1 MRQVFGPASLMAGD
15 QSWIIPAVCTAV
27 AGLALILWLN
37 RSRLRHGLG
46 NATGPL
52 CRGIAWLLLTACL
65 VNPLWSSLRPRS
77 GANVLAVAVDTSR
90 SLDVRPTS
98 APGTRADEFATL
110 LRTGEST
117 EPLGWLKRLEQD
129 FQLRRYTISD
139 RLQQTNSFEQLNF
152 NGPASSL
159 QTALRSLQQR
169 YAGQPLAGILLLT
182 DGNAT
187 DLPLDLSQFDQLPP
201 VYPVLPSAELQLPDI
216 STGSVTITQSA
227 FDDAPVTVQVAPQ
240 ITGTSAGQIR
250 VILLAEDGTPLES
263 QSRSVSDPAPLRF
276 KHRPT
281 GSGTVFYR
289 LQTALVDDDGT
300 EITTEATPVNNSQLI
315 AVNRPATA
323 RRILYVS
330 GRPNWDFKFLR
341 RAVESDP
348 QLQITGL
355 IRIARREARFD
366 FRGREGE
373 TSNSL
378 FRGFDRA
385 DPDTVEEYDEPVLV
399 RLNTQSPEE
408 LRSGFPEKP
417 EDLFLF
423 DAIVLDDLEADFF
436 QADQMQLLYDFVSRR
451 GGGFLMLSGQESFAQ
466 GGFDRTP
473 VGELL
478 PIDVSRT
485 AQFPNTGVRLELTR
499 DGWLQPWVR
508 LRGDEPAEQ
517 QRLQQMPEFLT
528 LNPPGYVRPGA
539 QVMAEVRDA
548 EGTVW
553 PALIVQRFGR
563 GRSAAVCVGDLWR
576 WRLNEGRRQF
586 EATIRGQ
593 TTLPSTPTPA
603 STTNTATPAE
613 DLSDH
618 ARACRQLMRWL
629 VSDVPKRLDVL
640 VKDIPEQQAGAV
652 KITAL
657 VRGPDFEPRENAD
670 VKFKVTAP
678 DGREFELTAVPSDS
692 ETGLFQAELSA
703 AQEGA
708 WKVATTATLADGP
721 SPETL
726 STASGWASQ
735 PALQELR
742 SVSLQPQWLEELAKK
757 TGGKVLRV
765 NEIESLVQQLPNAAA
780 PLQEVRSWPIWHSW
794 WVFLTAIALLC
805 TDWTLRRRRGLP

>member
-1 MRQVFGPASLMAGD
+1 MRHVFSPASLTAGD
-15 QSWIIPAVCTAV
+15 QTWIIPAVCTAI

-37 RSRLRHGLG
+37 RGRLQ
-46 NATGPL
+46 TGFPGIAGPV
-52 CRGIAWLLLTACL
+52 CRGLAWLLLTACL

-77 GANVLAVAVDTSR
+77 GANVLAVAVDVSR
-90 SLDVRPTS
+90 SLDVRP
-98 APGTRADEFATL
+98 GTAAATRSEEFAAL
-110 LRTGEST
+110 LRAGEST

-139 RLQQTNSFEQLNF
+139 RLQQADSLESLKFD
-152 NGPASSL
+152 GPASSL
-159 QTALRSLQQR
+159 QTALHSLQQR

-187 DLPLDLSQFDQLPP
+187 DLPLDPTQFDDLPP
-201 VYPVLPSAELQLPDI
+201 VYPVLPSAELQLPDV
-216 STGSVTITQSA
+216 STGSFTITQSA
-227 FDDAPVTVQVAPQ
+227 FDDAPVAIQVTPQ
-240 ITGTSAGQIR
+240 IIGADSGKVR
-250 VILLAEDGTPLES
+250 VSLLAEDGTPLES
-263 QSRSVSDPAPLRF
+263 QTRDVADPAPLRF

-289 LQTALVDDDGT
+289 LQASLVDDDGT
-300 EITTEATPVNNSQLI
+300 EVSEEATAANNTQLI
-315 AVNRPATA
+315 AVQRPSNA

-341 RAVESDP
+341 RAVESDL

-399 RLNTQSPEE
+399 RLNTKSPDELRAGFPETPEE
-408 LRSGFPEKP
+408 LFQY
-417 EDLFLF
+417 
-423 DAIVLDDLEADFF
+423 DAVILDDLEADFF

-451 GGGFLMLSGQESFAQ
+451 GGGFLMMAGQESFAQ

-473 VGELL
+473 IGELL

-485 AQFPNTGVRLELTR
+485 AQFPTTSVRLELTR
-499 DGWLQPWVR
+499 DGWLQPWIR

-517 QRLQQMPEFLT
+517 QRLDQMPEFLT
-528 LNPPGYVRPGA
+528 VNPPGYVRPGA
-539 QVMAEVRDA
+539 QVMAEIRDA

-563 GRSAAVCVGDLWR
+563 GRSGAICIGDLWR
-576 WRLNEGRRQF
+576 WRLNEGRRQL
-586 EATIRGQ
+586 EAAARGE
-593 TTLPSTPTPA
+593 TTSTAPAANADNPT
-603 STTNTATPAE
+603 E

-618 ARACRQLMRWL
+618 ARACRQLMRWI
-629 VSDVPKRLDVL
+629 VSDVPLRLEVGIQN
-640 VKDIPEQQAGAV
+640 IPQQGAGAV
-652 KITAL
+652 RLTAI
-657 VRGPDFEPRENAD
+657 VRGADFETRENAD

-678 DGREFELTAVPSDS
+678 DGRQFELTGVPSDTDTGTF
-692 ETGLFQAELSA
+692 ETELA
-703 AQEGA
+703 AGQEGA
-708 WKVATTATLADGP
+708 WKVTATAALAEGTTTE
-721 SPETL
+721 SL
-726 STASGWASQ
+726 TAESGWASQ
-735 PALQELR
+735 STQQELR
-742 SVSLQPQWLEELAKK
+742 SVSLQSAWLEELAQK
-757 TGGKVLRV
+757 TGGRVLAV
-765 NEIESLVQQLPNAAA
+765 SEVDSLVRQLPNAAA

-794 WVFLTAIALLC
+794 LVFLTAIALLC
-805 TDWTLRRRRGLP
+805 VDWTLRRRGGLP

>member
-1 MRQVFGPASLMAGD
+1 MRHLFGPASLTAGD
-15 QSWIIPAVCTAV
+15 QSWIIPAVCTAI
-27 AGLALILWLN
+27 AGLALIFWLN
-37 RSRLRHGLG
+37 RHRFHADARGL
-46 NATGPL
+46 AGPL
-52 CRGIAWLLLTACL
+52 CRGLAWLLLTACL

-77 GANVLAVAVDTSR
+77 GANVLAVAVDASR
-90 SLDVRPTS
+90 SLDVRPS
-98 APGTRADEFATL
+98 ASTATRAEEFLTL

-117 EPLGWLKRLEQD
+117 TPLGWLKRLEQD

-139 RLQQTNSFEQLNF
+139 RLQQTDSFESVSF

-159 QTALRSLQQR
+159 QSALRSLQQR

-187 DLPLDLSQFDQLPP
+187 DLPLDLTQFDQLPP
-201 VYPVLPSAELQLPDI
+201 IYPVLPSADLQLPDV
-216 STGSVTITQSA
+216 STGSFTITQSA
-227 FDDAPVTVQVAPQ
+227 FDDAPVAIQVSPQ
-240 ITGTSAGQIR
+240 ITGAESGKVRIS
-250 VILLAEDGTPLES
+250 LLAEDGTPIET
-263 QSRSVSDPAPLRF
+263 QARDVADPAPLRF

-289 LQTALVDDDGT
+289 LQAALVDEAGADVSA
-300 EITTEATPVNNSQLI
+300 EATAVNNSQLI
-315 AVNRPATA
+315 AVQRPSNA
-323 RRILYVS
+323 RRILYVT

-341 RAVESDP
+341 RAIESDL
-348 QLQITGL
+348 QLHITGL

-399 RLNTQSPEE
+399 RLNTKSPDELRAGFPESPEE
-408 LRSGFPEKP
+408 LFRY
-417 EDLFLF
+417 
-423 DAIVLDDLEADFF
+423 DAVILDDLEADFF

-451 GGGFLMLSGQESFAQ
+451 GGGFLMMSGQESFAQ

-473 VGELL
+473 IGELL

-485 AQFPNTGVRLELTR
+485 AEFPRTGVRLELTR
-499 DGWLQPWVR
+499 DGWLQPWIR
-508 LRGDEPAEQ
+508 LRGDEPSEK
-517 QRLQQMPEFLT
+517 QRLDQMPEFLT

-563 GRSAAVCVGDLWR
+563 GRSGAICVGDLWR
-576 WRLNEGRRQF
+576 WRLHEGRRQL
-586 EATIRGQ
+586 EAAARGESLA
-593 TTLPSTPTPA
+593 TDPALDTSNPANPS
-603 STTNTATPAE
+603 E

-629 VSDVPKRLDVL
+629 VSDVPLRLEVG
-640 VKDIPEQQAGAV
+640 VRNIPEQGAGAV
-652 KITAL
+652 RLTAI
-657 VRGPDFEPRENAD
+657 VRGANFEVRENAD

-678 DGREFELTAVPSDS
+678 DGREFELTGVPSDTDTGTF
-692 ETGLFQAELSA
+692 ETEVA
-703 AQEGA
+703 ADLEGA
-708 WKVATTATLADGP
+708 WKVTATAALAEGNTTE
-721 SPETL
+721 SLTA
-726 STASGWASQ
+726 ASGWASQ
-735 PALQELR
+735 PNQQEFH
-742 SVSLQPQWLEELAKK
+742 SVSLQPAWLEELAKK
-757 TGGKVLRV
+757 TGGRLVAV
-765 NEIESLVQQLPNAAA
+765 NEVDALVRQLPNAAA

-794 WVFLTAIALLC
+794 WVFLIAITLLC
-805 TDWTLRRRRGLP
+805 VDWTLRRRGGLP